1 LSGEIQVINVS
12 KAFTIRHNK
21 ADSLKSK
28 VIGIFHKRYREQ
40 RETLWALK
48 GVSFNVSP
56 GEVFG
61 LVGRNGSGKST
72 LLKIIAG
79 IYPPTEGKVRLPNG
93 ARVGAMIE
101 IGVGFHP
108 ELTGK
113 ENIFLSASI
122 HGLNRKEIE
131 AIYGAV
137 VEFSELDAFMDTP
150 IKNYS
155 SGMQARLG
163 FALAVNLNPEMLLID
178 EVLAVGDEAFARKC
192 MSQIDRFQA
201 EGKTILFVSHS
212 TDVVKKIC
220 DRVCVLEHGLPVF
233 VGEPDQGVEQYH
245 ALLRGNHS

>member
-1 LSGEIQVINVS
+1 MSGEIKVINVS
-12 KAFTIRHNK
+12 KAFTIRHNRT
-21 ADSLKSK
+21 DSLKSK
-28 VIGIFHKRYREQ
+28 VIGTFHKRYREQ
-40 RETLWALK
+40 QETLWAVK
-48 GVSFNVSP
+48 GVSFDVSA

-61 LVGRNGSGKST
+61 LVGKNGSGKST

-79 IYPPTEGKVRLPNG
+79 IYPPTHGKVQLPKG
-93 ARVGAMIE
+93 ARMGTMIE
-101 IGVGFHP
+101 LGVGFHP

-131 AIYGAV
+131 ALYGVV
-137 VEFSELDAFMDTP
+137 VEFAELGAFMDTP

-163 FALAVNLNPEMLLID
+163 FALAVNLNPEVLLID
-178 EVLAVGDEAFARKC
+178 EVLAVGDEAFQHKC
-192 MSQIDRFQA
+192 MNQIDRFQA

-220 DRVCVLEHGLPVF
+220 NRVCVLEHGSLLFLGKP
-233 VGEPDQGVEQYH
+233 EQGVERYH
-245 ALLRGNHS
+245 ALLAGQP